1 MMLIPIQCPNCG
13 NVIASTQD
21 RRRHDVIIQ
30 SVRIR
35 RGAHVRSHYSAI
47 ASCDAR
53 IVGAGDSFEA
63 ALVAFDGRADAL
75 MMPSTSSSD
84 VCGMAY
90 HTSPRALPIDRLSF
104 P

>member
-1 MMLIPIQCPNCG
+1 MMLIPIQCPQCG
-13 NVIASTQD
+13 RVIASTQD

-30 SVRIR
+30 SARVRGTWR
-35 RGAHVRSHYSAI
+35 VSAI

-53 IVGAGDSFEA
+53 IVGAGDSFED
-63 ALVAFDGRADAL
+63 ALVAFDARADAL
-75 MMPSTSSSD
+75 MMPATSSSD